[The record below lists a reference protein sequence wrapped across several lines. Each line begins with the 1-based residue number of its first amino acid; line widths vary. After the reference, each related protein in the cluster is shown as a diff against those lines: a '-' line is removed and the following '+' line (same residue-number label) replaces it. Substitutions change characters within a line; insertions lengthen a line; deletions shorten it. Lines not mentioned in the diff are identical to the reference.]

1 MRTTLERRSEKRI
14 APCGRNDKVYL
25 GPNDNAHFGRN
36 ENVDLWAPTC
46 ATAGAAV
53 WAGTA
58 VLARMGIARL
68 GGIELLFLFAPLVIA
83 PLGMELGRVLGASGR
98 LEELARRLQ
107 PAGAAFAVAAMWL
120 APGRRAGLV
129 AIGWLVI
136 CGLMAMGGVLALGKD
151 FADGSIRV
159 TRIAMC
165 MARLDLAVGGPGW
178 WRRAWE
184 CERWGSRSRSAC

>member
-1 MRTTLERRSEKRI
+1 MRTRLERRGEKRI
-14 APCGRNDKVYL
+14 APCGKNDKVYR

-98 LEELARRLQ
+98 LEEIARRLHLQ
-107 PAGAAFAVAAMWL
+107 PCTAKKHVRNILGKLNVHRRGQAVAKL
-120 APGRRAGLV
+120 RSL
-129 AIGWLVI
+129 IGEQ
-136 CGLMAMGGVLALGKD
+136 
-151 FADGSIRV
+151 FA
-159 TRIAMC
+159 A
-165 MARLDLAVGGPGW
+165 A
-178 WRRAWE
+178 E
-184 CERWGSRSRSAC
+184 